1 MCHVLGGRRSCEC
14 NTLDNGKPSVIVG
27 VVFSTEPSDEVHS
40 ELIAAARRGGSA
52 GALLADFRHEEA
64 LLSFPMPARLPSELS
79 SFGEN
84 LRISPIAIP
93 IQCEGVLHYDYP
105 RYRNSSTSARVT

>member
-1 MCHVLGGRRSCEC
+1 MSSLMCHVLGGRRSCEC

-52 GALLADFRHEEA
+52 GALLADFRHEEGI
-64 LLSFPMPARLPSELS
+64 LKRCLFIISTVPLISKSFI
-79 SFGEN
+79 F
-84 LRISPIAIP
+84 
-93 IQCEGVLHYDYP
+93 
-105 RYRNSSTSARVT
+105 

>member
-1 MCHVLGGRRSCEC
+1 MILPQVHKLA
-14 NTLDNGKPSVIVG
+14 VIVG

-64 LLSFPMPARLPSELS
+64 LLSFPMPARLPSELIS

-93 IQCEGVLHYDYP
+93 
-105 RYRNSSTSARVT
+105 S